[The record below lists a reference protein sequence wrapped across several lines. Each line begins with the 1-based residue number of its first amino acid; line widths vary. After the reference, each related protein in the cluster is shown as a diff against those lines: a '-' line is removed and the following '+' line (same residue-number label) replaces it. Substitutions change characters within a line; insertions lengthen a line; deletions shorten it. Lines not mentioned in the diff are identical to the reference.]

1 MKPSCCNAC
10 GGALKTRFPAV
21 LDPQTG
27 ERFSIAA
34 REVCGL
40 GHTTPQ
46 PADLQPYYG
55 ATYHGGRHGFMDR
68 YCVRRR
74 LRLVASAADAVGR
87 GRRLLDIGCGDG
99 TFLLGARGAG
109 WSVVGTE
116 MNPVGARAAGLDFV
130 HQTIDEAR
138 AHVPFDC

>member
-1 MKPSCCNAC
+1 MKASWCNAC

-34 REVCGL
+34 CEACGL
-40 GHTTPQ
+40 GHTTPP

-74 LRLVASAADAVGR
+74 LRLVASGAGGGGR
-87 GRRLLDIGCGDG
+87 GGRGLVIWCGDRRV
-99 TFLLGARGAG
+99 LIRACSEG
-109 WSVVGTE
+109 W
-116 MNPVGARAAGLDFV
+116 
-130 HQTIDEAR
+130 
-138 AHVPFDC
+138 